1 MNADPATGLEMGY
14 TPDADTPVPYM
25 QRTRDWYLA
34 LGYGN
39 PYRWA
44 HYADVPFQPLKK
56 PLAQSTVAL
65 ITTAAPFRP
74 DKGNQG
80 PGAAYNAAAKFF
92 AVYSGDTAQDHDLRI
107 SHVAIDRKHTSMEDS
122 ACWFPLPRL
131 RELVNERRIG
141 RLAQRFHGAPTNRSQ
156 RHTIEVDC
164 PEILRRCEEDG
175 VDVALLV
182 PNCPICHQSLCL
194 VARYMES
201 YGIATVVLACA
212 KDIVEHVGV
221 PRALFSDF
229 PLGNGA
235 GKPHDRFSQAATLE
249 LALRVLENA
258 PAARTTVQSPQRWSD
273 DWRWKL
279 DYCNVETVSF
289 EELARLR
296 AEPNSAKTVTAKTTR
311 EKLAPGER
319 KGL

>member
-1 MNADPATGLEMGY
+1 MNADPATGLEMSY

-25 QRTRDWYLA
+25 QRTRDWYPRAGLWQPLS
-34 LGYGN
+34 LGSLC
-39 PYRWA
+39 RRA
-44 HYADVPFQPLKK
+44 VPSPLKK

-107 SHVAIDRKHTSMEDS
+107 SPRRNRSQAHEHGGQRLLV
-122 ACWFPLPRL
+122 PLPRL

-164 PEILRRCEEDG
+164 PEILRRCQEDG

-182 PNCPICHQSLCL
+182 PNCPIWSPEPVLGRAIHGIVRHRYRRIGVRERHRRACRRS
-194 VARYMES
+194 ARA
-201 YGIATVVLACA
+201 I
-212 KDIVEHVGV
+212 
-221 PRALFSDF
+221 
-229 PLGNGA
+229 
-235 GKPHDRFSQAATLE
+235 Q
-249 LALRVLENA
+249 
-258 PAARTTVQSPQRWSD
+258 
-273 DWRWKL
+273 
-279 DYCNVETVSF
+279 
-289 EELARLR
+289 
-296 AEPNSAKTVTAKTTR
+296 
-311 EKLAPGER
+311 
-319 KGL
+319 

>member
-1 MNADPATGLEMGY
+1 MNADPATALEMGY

-44 HYADVPFQPLKK
+44 HYAEVPFEPLKK

-74 DKGNQG
+74 DKGKQG
-80 PGAAYNAAAKFF
+80 TGAAYNAAAKFF

-156 RHTIEVDC
+156 RYTIEVDC
-164 PEILRRCEEDG
+164 PEILRRCQEDG
-175 VDVALLV
+175 ADVALLV

-194 VARYMES
+194 VARYLES

-221 PRALFSDF
+221 PRARYSVISLWATVPANRTIGSR
-229 PLGNGA
+229 
-235 GKPHDRFSQAATLE
+235 KPPRSNSRCACLRTHTRCANYRAVTATLE
-249 LALRVLENA
+249 
-258 PAARTTVQSPQRWSD
+258 
-273 DWRWKL
+273 
-279 DYCNVETVSF
+279 
-289 EELARLR
+289 
-296 AEPNSAKTVTAKTTR
+296 
-311 EKLAPGER
+311 
-319 KGL
+319 